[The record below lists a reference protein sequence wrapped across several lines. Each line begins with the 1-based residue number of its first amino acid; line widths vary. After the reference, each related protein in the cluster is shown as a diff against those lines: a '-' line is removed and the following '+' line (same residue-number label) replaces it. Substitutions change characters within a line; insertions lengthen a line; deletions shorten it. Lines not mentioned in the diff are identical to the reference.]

1 MPGVRCPIP
10 ETRHPRPDTSRPTPN
25 GVTIEIVPSLAL
37 FFLLSLFTAGIG
49 VQQVGLLKIKV
60 TVLDAQGQVRPVPR
74 HALLISDNP
83 ASAAPQRVVT
93 KIDGTAEA
101 RLRAGNYTIESD
113 QPLIF
118 QGKSYEW
125 RQTLDVAAGRDTALE
140 LTPANAQVEATSVPA
155 AGASGDVEV
164 SRATILSDFQDSI
177 VNIWSPTKIG
187 AGFLVDPRG
196 LIATTQ
202 RLVGSATAV
211 EVQVTSKNRVPA
223 RVIAADPNAN
233 VALVWVEP
241 ASLPSARPVRLGVAK
256 DGKAPIAENDQVF
269 AIDAT
274 LDGAKNLTS
283 GAVNRV
289 GTHTLATDLR
299 LDPESAG
306 APVFNV
312 DGDVVA
318 MTTTGES
325 GVDVYRVSEKSV
337 RIEDVR
343 TVLADAEKKMT
354 GAAPTGKLPI
364 EPERPAD
371 DDALKAA
378 ANKRAGSLSPYQV
391 SASDFDVYI
400 LTPPLIYGSQ
410 HPPER
415 TNSRDLAREARNPEL
430 MQQSLRALSDFG
442 NWSDYV
448 SSNQPVLYIRAT
460 PKLVEN
466 FWTTV
471 ARGAASTQGVAIP
484 AIKHVK
490 TGFSNMRV
498 YCGASEVTPIH
509 PLKIERR
516 LEGGRDIYE
525 GLYVFDP
532 SALGPDCGTVKLSLF
547 SEREPEKA
555 DTRTIDPKILEQV
568 RADFA
573 YLRPR

>member
-1 MPGVRCPIP
+1 MLSFALLLLFSFVRADAAVQQLGVLKIR
-10 ETRHPRPDTSRPTPN
+10 
-25 GVTIEIVPSLAL
+25 VTIV
-37 FFLLSLFTAGIG
+37 
-49 VQQVGLLKIKV
+49 
-60 TVLDAQGQVRPVPR
+60 DAQGQVRPVPR

-83 ASAAPQRVVT
+83 ASTTPQRVVT

-118 QGKSYEW
+118 QGKAYEW
-125 RQTLDVAAGRDTALE
+125 RETLDVAAGHDTRLE
-140 LTPANAQVEATSVPA
+140 LTRSNAHVEETSVA
-155 AGASGDVEV
+155 AAAGGASGDVEV

-177 VNIWSPTKIG
+177 VTIWSPTKIG

-196 LIATTQ
+196 LIATSQ
-202 RLVGSATAV
+202 RLVGGAPTVEIQVSA
-211 EVQVTSKNRVPA
+211 KDKIPGRVVA
-223 RVIAADPNAN
+223 SDSGTN
-233 VALVWVEP
+233 VAIVWIDP
-241 ASLPSARPVRLGVAK
+241 RSLPSARPVKLGFAK
-256 DGKAPIAENDQVF
+256 DGKAAVSENDQVF
-269 AIDAT
+269 AIAAT

-283 GAVNRV
+283 GAVSRIGPHIV
-289 GTHTLATDLR
+289 ATDLR

-312 DGDVVA
+312 NGEVVA
-318 MTTTGES
+318 ITTTGES
-325 GVDVYRVSEKSV
+325 GAELYRVSEKSV
-337 RIEDVR
+337 RIDEVR
-343 TVLADAEKKMT
+343 AAIADAEKKLT
-354 GAAPTGKLPI
+354 GDAPSGKLPL

-378 ANKRAGSLSPYQV
+378 ANKRAGSLSAYQV

-400 LTPPLIYGSQ
+400 LTPPLIYASQ

-415 TNSRDLAREARNPEL
+415 TNSRDLAREARNPEQ
-430 MQQSLRALSDFG
+430 MQQNMRAVSDFG
-442 NWSDYV
+442 NWSEYV
-448 SSNQPVLYIRAT
+448 STNQPVVYIRAT

-471 ARGAASTQGVAIP
+471 ARGAASTQGMVIP

-498 YCGASEVTPIH
+498 YCGATEVTPIH
-509 PLKIERR
+509 PFKIERR

-532 SALGPDCGTVKLSLF
+532 SAVGPECGTIKLALY
-547 SEREPEKA
+547 SEKEPEKA
-555 DTRTIDPKILEQV
+555 DTRTIDAKILEQIRSDFGYLGGAVV
-568 RADFA
+568 R
-573 YLRPR
+573 R

>member
-1 MPGVRCPIP
+1 ML
-10 ETRHPRPDTSRPTPN
+10 T
-25 GVTIEIVPSLAL
+25 LAL
-37 FFLLSLFTAGIG
+37 TVLLALLHGETG
-49 VQQVGLLKIKV
+49 VQQIGLLKIKV
-60 TVLDAQGQVRPVPR
+60 TVVDAQGQVRPVPR

-125 RQTLDVAAGRDTALE
+125 RQTLDVAPGRDTPLE
-140 LTPANAQVEATSVPA
+140 LTPSNAQVESTSAPA

-187 AGFLVDPRG
+187 AGFLVDARG
-196 LIATTQ
+196 LIATSQ
-202 RLVGSATAV
+202 RLVGSATSV
-211 EVQVTSKNRVPA
+211 EVQITPTNRIPG
-223 RVIAADPNAN
+223 RVIASDPDTN
-233 VALVWVEP
+233 VAIVWIDP

-256 DGKAPIAENDQVF
+256 DGKPPVGENDQVF

-283 GAVNRV
+283 GVVSRV
-289 GTHTLATDLR
+289 GTHTVATDLR
-299 LDPESAG
+299 LDAESAG

-325 GVDVYRVSEKSV
+325 GVDLYRVSEKSV
-337 RIEDVR
+337 RIDEFR
-343 TVLADAEKKMT
+343 AAIADAGKKMT
-354 GAAPTGKLPI
+354 GAAPTGTLPS
-364 EPERPAD
+364 EPDRPAD

-378 ANKRAGSLSPYQV
+378 AGKRVGGLSPYQV
-391 SASDFDVYI
+391 SAADFDVYI

-430 MQQSLRALSDFG
+430 MQRSLRALSDFG
-442 NWSDYV
+442 TWSDYV
-448 SSNQPVLYIRAT
+448 STNQPVLYIRAT
-460 PKLVEN
+460 PKLVES

-490 TGFSNMRV
+490 TGFSNMRL
-498 YCGASEVTPIH
+498 YCGAKEVTPIH

-516 LEGGRDIYE
+516 LDDGRDIYE

-532 SALGPDCGTVKLSLF
+532 SALGAECGTVKLSLY
-547 SEREPEKA
+547 SEKEPEKA
-555 DTRTIDPKILEQV
+555 DVRTIDPKILEQV
-568 RADFA
+568 RSDFA
-573 YLRPR
+573 YLSLRR

>member
-1 MPGVRCPIP
+1 M
-10 ETRHPRPDTSRPTPN
+10 
-25 GVTIEIVPSLAL
+25 
-37 FFLLSLFTAGIG
+37 
-49 VQQVGLLKIKV
+49 LKIKV
-60 TVLDAQGQVRPVPR
+60 TVVDAQGQVRPVPR
-74 HALLISDNP
+74 HALLISENP

-118 QGKSYEW
+118 QGKAYEW
-125 RQTLDVAAGRDTALE
+125 RATMDVVAGRDTALE
-140 LTPANAQVEATSVPA
+140 LTPANAQVEATSAPA

-164 SRATILSDFQDSI
+164 SRATILADFQDSI
-177 VNIWSPTKIG
+177 VNIWSPIRIG
-187 AGFLVDPRG
+187 AGFLVDSRG

-202 RLVGSATAV
+202 RLVGNATSVAV
-211 EVQVTSKNRVPA
+211 QITPKDRIQGRVMA
-223 RVIAADPNAN
+223 SDPNTN
-233 VALVWVEP
+233 VAIVWIDP
-241 ASLPSARPVRLGVAK
+241 RSLPSARPVRLGFAK
-256 DGKAPIAENDQVF
+256 DGKAPVGENDQVF

-274 LDGAKNLTS
+274 LDGAKNVTS
-283 GAVNRV
+283 GAVARIS
-289 GTHTLATDLR
+289 THTVVTDLR

-306 APVFNV
+306 APVFTV
-312 DGDVVA
+312 DGEVVA
-318 MTTTGES
+318 ITTTGES
-325 GVDVYRVSEKSV
+325 GVELYRVSEKSV
-337 RIEDVR
+337 RIDEIGAAI
-343 TVLADAEKKMT
+343 ADAGKKMT
-354 GAAPTGKLPI
+354 GSAPAGKLPL

-391 SASDFDVYI
+391 QASAFDVYL

-442 NWSDYV
+442 NWSEYV
-448 SSNQPVLYIRAT
+448 STNQPVLYIRAT
-460 PKLVEN
+460 PKLVES

-490 TGFSNMRV
+490 TGFSDMRL
-498 YCGASEVTPIH
+498 YCGANEVTPIH
-509 PLKIERR
+509 PFKIERR

-532 SALGPDCGTVKLSLF
+532 STLGPECATVKLSLY
-547 SEREPEKA
+547 SEKEPEKA
-555 DTRTIDPKILEQV
+555 DTRTIDSKILEQV

-573 YLRPR
+573 YLAGGVGRR

>member
-1 MPGVRCPIP
+1 MLRAAP
-10 ETRHPRPDTSRPTPN
+10 
-25 GVTIEIVPSLAL
+25 
-37 FFLLSLFTAGIG
+37 LLLLLLLHAGIG
-49 VQQVGLLKIKV
+49 VSQVGVLEIKV
-60 TVLDAQGQVRPVPR
+60 TVVDAQGQVRPVPR

-101 RLRAGNYTIESD
+101 RLRPGNYTIESD
-113 QPLIF
+113 EPLIF

-125 RQTLDVAAGRDTALE
+125 RQTVDVAAGRATAIE
-140 LTPANAQVEATSVPA
+140 LTPSNAQVESTSAPA
-155 AGASGDVEV
+155 GGASGDVEV
-164 SRATILSDFQDSI
+164 TRATILSDFQDSI
-177 VNIWSPTKIG
+177 VTIWSPTKIG

-202 RLVGSATAV
+202 RLVGSAASV
-211 EVQVTSKNRVPA
+211 DVQVTPKHRVPG
-223 RVIAADPNAN
+223 RVVASDPNVN
-233 VALVWVEP
+233 VAIVWIDP
-241 ASLPSARPVRLGVAK
+241 ASLPSARPVKLGVAK
-256 DGKAPIAENDQVF
+256 DGKPAVGENDQVF

-283 GAVNRV
+283 GSVSRV
-289 GTHTLATDLR
+289 STRTVVTDLR

-325 GVDVYRVSEKSV
+325 GVDLYRVSDKSV
-337 RIEDVR
+337 RIDDVR
-343 TVLADAEKKMT
+343 AAIADAGKKMT
-354 GAAPTGKLPI
+354 GSAPPSGILPL

-371 DDALKAA
+371 DEALKAA
-378 ANKRAGSLSPYQV
+378 ANKRAGGLSPYQV
-391 SASDFDVYI
+391 PATDFDVYI

-430 MQQSLRALSDFG
+430 MQRSLRALSDFG

-448 SSNQPVLYIRAT
+448 SANQPVVYIRAT

-490 TGFSNMRV
+490 TGFSSMRV
-498 YCGASEVTPIH
+498 YCGANEVTPIH

-516 LEGGRDIYE
+516 LDDGRDIYE

-532 SALGPDCGTVKLSLF
+532 AALGPECGTVKVSLY
-547 SEREPEKA
+547 SEKEPEKA

-568 RADFA
+568 RNDFGYRDA
-573 YLRPR
+573 RK

>member
-1 MPGVRCPIP
+1 LLRF
-10 ETRHPRPDTSRPTPN
+10 
-25 GVTIEIVPSLAL
+25 AL
-37 FFLLSLFTAGIG
+37 LLLLLLSFVRADIG
-49 VQQVGLLKIKV
+49 AQQVGVLKIKV
-60 TVLDAQGQVRPVPR
+60 TVVDAQGQVRPVPR
-74 HALLISDNP
+74 HALLISENP

-118 QGKSYEW
+118 QGKAYEW
-125 RQTLDVAAGRDTALE
+125 RATMDVVAGRDTALE
-140 LTPANAQVEATSVPA
+140 LTPANAQVEATSAPA

-164 SRATILSDFQDSI
+164 SRATILADFQDSI
-177 VNIWSPTKIG
+177 VNIWSPIRIG
-187 AGFLVDPRG
+187 AGFLVDSRG

-202 RLVGSATAV
+202 RLVGNATSVAV
-211 EVQVTSKNRVPA
+211 QITPKDRIPGRVMA
-223 RVIAADPNAN
+223 SDPNTN
-233 VALVWVEP
+233 VAIVWIDP
-241 ASLPSARPVRLGVAK
+241 RSLPSARPVRLGLAK
-256 DGKAPIAENDQVF
+256 DGKAPVGENDQVF

-274 LDGAKNLTS
+274 LDGAKNVTS
-283 GAVNRV
+283 GAVARIS
-289 GTHTLATDLR
+289 THTVVTDLR

-306 APVFNV
+306 APVFTV
-312 DGDVVA
+312 DGEVVA
-318 MTTTGES
+318 ITTTGES
-325 GVDVYRVSEKSV
+325 GVELYRVSEKSV
-337 RIEDVR
+337 RIDEIGAAI
-343 TVLADAEKKMT
+343 ADAGKKMT
-354 GAAPTGKLPI
+354 GSAPAGKLPL

-391 SASDFDVYI
+391 QASDFDVYL

-442 NWSDYV
+442 NWSEYV
-448 SSNQPVLYIRAT
+448 STNQPVLYIRAT
-460 PKLVEN
+460 PKLVES

-490 TGFSNMRV
+490 TGFSDMRL
-498 YCGASEVTPIH
+498 YCGANEVTPIH
-509 PLKIERR
+509 PFKIERR

-532 SALGPDCGTVKLSLF
+532 STLGPECATVKLSLY
-547 SEREPEKA
+547 SEKEPEKA
-555 DTRTIDPKILEQV
+555 DTRTIDSKILEQV

-573 YLRPR
+573 YLAGGVGRR

>member
-1 MPGVRCPIP
+1 LL
-10 ETRHPRPDTSRPTPN
+10 SF
-25 GVTIEIVPSLAL
+25 A
-37 FFLLSLFTAGIG
+37 FLLLLSFVHAGG
-49 VQQVGLLKIKV
+49 AVQQVGVLKIKV
-60 TVLDAQGQVRPVPR
+60 TIIDAQGQARPVPR

-93 KIDGTAEA
+93 KIDGSAEA
-101 RLRAGNYTIESD
+101 RVRPGNYTIESD

-125 RQTLDVAAGRDTALE
+125 RATLDVAAGRDTTLE
-140 LTPANAQVEATSVPA
+140 LTPSNATVEATSVQG

-196 LIATTQ
+196 LIATSQ
-202 RLVGSATAV
+202 RLVGAASSV
-211 EVQVTSKNRVPA
+211 EVQISPKEKIA
-223 RVIAADPNAN
+223 GRVIASDAGTN
-233 VALVWVEP
+233 VAIVWIDP
-241 ASLPSARPVRLGVAK
+241 GALASARPVKLGFAK
-256 DGKAPIAENDQVF
+256 EGKAAVGENDQVF
-269 AIDAT
+269 AIDVT
-274 LDGAKNLTS
+274 IDGAKNLTA
-283 GAVNRV
+283 GAVSRV
-289 GTHTLATDLR
+289 GTHTVATDLR

-312 DGDVVA
+312 DGEVVA

-325 GVDVYRVSEKSV
+325 GAELYRVSEKSV
-337 RIEDVR
+337 RIDDVR
-343 TVLADAEKKMT
+343 AAITDAEKKMT
-354 GAAPTGKLPI
+354 GSVPAGKLPI
-364 EPERPAD
+364 EPARPAD

-378 ANKRAGSLSPYQV
+378 ANKRSGSLSPYLV

-415 TNSRDLAREARNPEL
+415 TNSRDLAREARNPEQ

-442 NWSDYV
+442 NWSEYV
-448 SSNQPVLYIRAT
+448 SSNQPVVFIRAT

-471 ARGAASTQGVAIP
+471 ARGAAQTQGVAIP

-490 TGFSNMRV
+490 TGFANMRL
-498 YCGASEVTPIH
+498 YCGDNEVTPIH

-516 LEGGRDIYE
+516 LDGGRDIYE

-532 SALGPDCGTVKLSLF
+532 SALGPECAAIKLALY
-547 SEREPEKA
+547 SEKEPAKA
-555 DTRTIDPKILEQV
+555 DVRTIDPKILEQI
-568 RADFA
+568 RSDFA
-573 YLRPR
+573 YLGR